1 MPVSVSF
8 IKKLES
14 VHPDLKEILISLLE
28 EVERQREETVTRKDF
43 LEFAQRTEENF
54 HKVWQAIGELSESH
68 KKAESRLSRLEETVE
83 KLVEAQAKAEERL
96 SRLEKAVEKLAE
108 AQKRTEERLNELAE
122 AQAKMEHRLS
132 RLEDV
137 VEKLAEAQKRT
148 EERLNELAEAQKRT
162 EERLNELAEAQK
174 RTEER
179 LNELAEAQKRTE
191 ERLNELAEAQ
201 KRTEERLNEL
211 AEAQKRTEE
220 ELKKL
225 IGEHKKTREALG
237 GLTHTVGYILEDRAF
252 VSLPELLKRDMGVEV
267 GELKRDFVEISPAR
281 YEEINI
287 LGKGRRNGNDVWI
300 IGECKTQL
308 TKKHVD
314 HFLNMVSRLEHI
326 FPGEKIY
333 VVVTYQTSPQ
343 VREYLKAKGL
353 KLYFSYQLRL

>member
-148 EERLNELAEAQKRT
+148 EERLNELAEAQAKM
-162 EERLNELAEAQK
+162 EHRLS
-174 RTEER
+174 R
-179 LNELAEAQKRTE
+179 LEDVVEKLAEAQKRTE

>member
-83 KLVEAQAKAEERL
+83 KLVEAQAKAGERL
-96 SRLEKAVEKLAE
+96 SRLEEAVEKLAE
-108 AQKRTEERLNELAE
+108 AQKRTEDRLNELVE

-137 VEKLAEAQKRT
+137 VEK
-148 EERLNELAEAQKRT
+148 
-162 EERLNELAEAQK
+162 
-174 RTEER
+174 
-179 LNELAEAQKRTE
+179 LAEAQKRTE

>member
-1 MPVSVSF
+1 VEAQA
-8 IKKLES
+8 KA
-14 VHPDLKEILISLLE
+14 E
-28 EVERQREETVTRKDF
+28 ERLSRLEETVEKLAEAQAKMEHRLSR
-43 LEFAQRTEENF
+43 LEDIVEKLVEAQ
-54 HKVWQAIGELSESH
+54 A
-68 KKAESRLSRLEETVE
+68 KAEERLSRLEETVEKLAEAQAKMEHRLSRLEETVE

-96 SRLEKAVEKLAE
+96 SRLEETVEK
-108 AQKRTEERLNELAE
+108 LAE

-132 RLEDV
+132 RLEETV
-137 VEKLAEAQKRT
+137 EKLVEAQAKAEERLSRLEETVEKLAEAQKRT
-148 EERLNELAEAQKRT
+148 EEELR
-162 EERLNELAEAQK
+162 
-174 RTEER
+174 
-179 LNELAEAQKRTE
+179 
-191 ERLNELAEAQ
+191 
-201 KRTEERLNEL
+201 
-211 AEAQKRTEE
+211 
-220 ELKKL
+220 KL

-252 VSLPELLKRDMGVEV
+252 VSLPELLRRDMGVEV
-267 GELKRDFVEISPAR
+267 DELKRDFVEVSPAR

-314 HFLNMVSRLEHI
+314 HFLNMLSRLEHI

-353 KLYFSYQLRL
+353 KLYFSYQLRI

>member
-8 IKKLES
+8 IRKLES
-14 VHPDLKEILISLLE
+14 VHPDLKEILIGLLE

-54 HKVWQAIGELSESH
+54 QKVWQAIGELSESH
-68 KKAESRLSRLEETVE
+68 KKAESRLSRLEEAVE
-83 KLVEAQAKAEERL
+83 KLV
-96 SRLEKAVEKLAE
+96 E

-132 RLEDV
+132 RLEDIV
-137 VEKLAEAQKRT
+137 EKLVEAQAQAEERLSRLEETVEKLAEAQKRT
-148 EERLNELAEAQKRT
+148 EEELR
-162 EERLNELAEAQK
+162 
-174 RTEER
+174 
-179 LNELAEAQKRTE
+179 
-191 ERLNELAEAQ
+191 
-201 KRTEERLNEL
+201 
-211 AEAQKRTEE
+211 
-220 ELKKL
+220 KL

-252 VSLPELLKRDMGVEV
+252 VSLPELLRRDMGVEV
-267 GELKRDFVEISPAR
+267 DELKRDFVEVSPAR

-287 LGKGRRNGNDVWI
+287 LGRGRRNGNDVWI

-314 HFLNMVSRLEHI
+314 HFLNMLSRLEHI

>member
-96 SRLEKAVEKLAE
+96 SRLEKAVEK
-108 AQKRTEERLNELAE
+108 
-122 AQAKMEHRLS
+122 
-132 RLEDV
+132 
-137 VEKLAEAQKRT
+137 
-148 EERLNELAEAQKRT
+148 
-162 EERLNELAEAQK
+162 
-174 RTEER
+174 
-179 LNELAEAQKRTE
+179 LAEAQKRTE

>member
-8 IKKLES
+8 IRKLES
-14 VHPDLKEILISLLE
+14 VHPDLKEILIGLLE

-54 HKVWQAIGELSESH
+54 QKVWQAIGELSESH
-68 KKAESRLSRLEETVE
+68 KKAESRLSRLEEAVE
-83 KLVEAQAKAEERL
+83 KLV
-96 SRLEKAVEKLAE
+96 E

-132 RLEDV
+132 RLEDIV
-137 VEKLAEAQKRT
+137 EKLVEAQAQAEERLSRLEETVKKLVEAQAQAEERLSRLEETVEKLAEAQKRT
-148 EERLNELAEAQKRT
+148 EEELR
-162 EERLNELAEAQK
+162 
-174 RTEER
+174 
-179 LNELAEAQKRTE
+179 
-191 ERLNELAEAQ
+191 
-201 KRTEERLNEL
+201 
-211 AEAQKRTEE
+211 
-220 ELKKL
+220 KL

-252 VSLPELLKRDMGVEV
+252 VSLPELLRRDMGVEV
-267 GELKRDFVEISPAR
+267 DELKRDFVEVSPAR

-314 HFLNMVSRLEHI
+314 HFLNMLSRLEHI

>member
-137 VEKLAEAQKRT
+137 VEK
-148 EERLNELAEAQKRT
+148 
-162 EERLNELAEAQK
+162 
-174 RTEER
+174 
-179 LNELAEAQKRTE
+179 LAEAQKRTE

>member
-8 IKKLES
+8 IRKLES
-14 VHPDLKEILISLLE
+14 VHPDLKEILIGLLE

-54 HKVWQAIGELSESH
+54 QKVWQAIGELSESH
-68 KKAESRLSRLEETVE
+68 KKAESRLSRLEEAVEKLTEAQAKMEHRLSRLEDIVEKLVEAQAKAEERLSRLEETVEKLAEAQAKMEHRLSRLEETVE

-96 SRLEKAVEKLAE
+96 SRLEETVEKLAE
-108 AQKRTEERLNELAE
+108 AQKRTEEEL
-122 AQAKMEHRLS
+122 R
-132 RLEDV
+132 
-137 VEKLAEAQKRT
+137 
-148 EERLNELAEAQKRT
+148 
-162 EERLNELAEAQK
+162 
-174 RTEER
+174 
-179 LNELAEAQKRTE
+179 
-191 ERLNELAEAQ
+191 
-201 KRTEERLNEL
+201 
-211 AEAQKRTEE
+211 
-220 ELKKL
+220 KL

-252 VSLPELLKRDMGVEV
+252 VSLPELLRRDMGVEV
-267 GELKRDFVEISPAR
+267 DELKRDFVEVSPAR

-287 LGKGRRNGNDVWI
+287 LGRGRRNGNDVWI

-314 HFLNMVSRLEHI
+314 HFLNMLSRLEHI

>member
-83 KLVEAQAKAEERL
+83 KLVEAQAKAGERL
-96 SRLEKAVEKLAE
+96 SRLEEAVEKLAE
-108 AQKRTEERLNELAE
+108 AQKRTEDRLNELVE

-137 VEKLAEAQKRT
+137 VEK
-148 EERLNELAEAQKRT
+148 
-162 EERLNELAEAQK
+162 LAEAQK

>member
-137 VEKLAEAQKRT
+137 VEK
-148 EERLNELAEAQKRT
+148 LAEAQKRT

>member
-8 IKKLES
+8 IRKLES
-14 VHPDLKEILISLLE
+14 VHPDLKEILIGLLE

-54 HKVWQAIGELSESH
+54 QKVWQAIGELSESH
-68 KKAESRLSRLEETVE
+68 KKAESRLSRLEEAVEKLTEAQAKMEHRLSRLEDIVE

-96 SRLEKAVEKLAE
+96 SRLEETVEKLAE
-108 AQKRTEERLNELAE
+108 AQKRTEEEL
-122 AQAKMEHRLS
+122 R
-132 RLEDV
+132 
-137 VEKLAEAQKRT
+137 
-148 EERLNELAEAQKRT
+148 
-162 EERLNELAEAQK
+162 
-174 RTEER
+174 
-179 LNELAEAQKRTE
+179 
-191 ERLNELAEAQ
+191 
-201 KRTEERLNEL
+201 
-211 AEAQKRTEE
+211 
-220 ELKKL
+220 KL

-252 VSLPELLKRDMGVEV
+252 VSLPELLRRDMGVEV
-267 GELKRDFVEISPAR
+267 DELKRDFVEVSPAR

-287 LGKGRRNGNDVWI
+287 LGRGRRNGNDVWI

-314 HFLNMVSRLEHI
+314 HFLNMLSRLEHI

>member
-8 IKKLES
+8 IRKLES
-14 VHPDLKEILISLLE
+14 VHPDLKEILIGLLE

-54 HKVWQAIGELSESH
+54 QKVWQAIGELSESH
-68 KKAESRLSRLEETVE
+68 KKAESRLSRLEEAVE
-83 KLVEAQAKAEERL
+83 KLV
-96 SRLEKAVEKLAE
+96 E

-132 RLEDV
+132 RLEDIV
-137 VEKLAEAQKRT
+137 EKLVEAQAQAEERLSRLEETVKKLVEAQAQAEERLSRLEETVEKLAEAQKRT
-148 EERLNELAEAQKRT
+148 EEELR
-162 EERLNELAEAQK
+162 
-174 RTEER
+174 
-179 LNELAEAQKRTE
+179 
-191 ERLNELAEAQ
+191 
-201 KRTEERLNEL
+201 
-211 AEAQKRTEE
+211 
-220 ELKKL
+220 KL

-252 VSLPELLKRDMGVEV
+252 VSLPELLRRDMGVEV
-267 GELKRDFVEISPAR
+267 DELKRDFVEVSPAR

-287 LGKGRRNGNDVWI
+287 LGRGRRNGNDVWI

-314 HFLNMVSRLEHI
+314 HFLNMLSRLEHI

>member
-83 KLVEAQAKAEERL
+83 KLVEAQAKAGERL
-96 SRLEKAVEKLAE
+96 SRLEEAVEKLAE

-122 AQAKMEHRLS
+122 AQTKMEHRLS

-148 EERLNELAEAQKRT
+148 EERLNELAEAQTKM
-162 EERLNELAEAQK
+162 EHRLS
-174 RTEER
+174 R
-179 LNELAEAQKRTE
+179 LEDVVEK
-191 ERLNELAEAQ
+191 LAEAQ

>member
-83 KLVEAQAKAEERL
+83 KLVEAQAKAGERL
-96 SRLEKAVEKLAE
+96 SRLEEAVEKLAE
-108 AQKRTEERLNELAE
+108 AQKRTEERLNELVE

-137 VEKLAEAQKRT
+137 VEK
-148 EERLNELAEAQKRT
+148 
-162 EERLNELAEAQK
+162 LAEAQK